1 MNKSAGNFDIDNNM
15 ADNNAYNDNNINGFM
30 NNDTGNPNQPIWSPD
45 DTIYNPNQSYN
56 NANNNAYNTNII
68 SNHNTYANQSYYNA
82 NNAREPKAFNREQFQ
97 SKLTEQNR
105 NKKQSP
111 ILAKIIIIFPFI
123 FFIGIFAIIVLSG
136 FQIEHSINKIVSK
149 YDAAP
154 TASYSDKIKV
164 NAELYSFKTTSGGD
178 DYNHHVYNGGVNGIP
193 AYSKLN
199 EGFESLNKTTV
210 NNSNYML
217 DTNAN
222 MQTMIPARYHHSSS
236 SSHHDG
242 PRNSMSISGTVTNTD
257 TKTHSF
263 TIVFRTAKPDNNYK
277 GVFWETFTLKPG
289 ESGDLDDINIAIK
302 NLPLID
308 IANPKIIDGNYKA
321 SSFGSLSTK
330 TKSEYQFD
338 WNTK

>member
-1 MNKSAGNFDIDNNM
+1 M

-30 NNDTGNPNQPIWSPD
+30 NNDTDNPNQPIWSPD

-68 SNHNTYANQSYYNA
+68 SNHNTYANQYYYNA
-82 NNAREPKAFNREQFQ
+82 NNANNIREPKAFNREQFQ
-97 SKLTEQNR
+97 SKLSEQNR
-105 NKKQSP
+105 NRTHSS
-111 ILAKIIIIFPFI
+111 IVSKIIIIFPFI

-164 NAELYSFKTTSGGD
+164 NAELYSFKTSGGD

-242 PRNSMSISGTVTNTD
+242 PYNSMSISGTVMNTD

-277 GVFWETFTLKPG
+277 GVFWKTFTLKPG

-321 SSFGSLSTK
+321 SSFGSLSTT
-330 TKSEYQFD
+330 TKSEYQFN

>member
-1 MNKSAGNFDIDNNM
+1 MI
-15 ADNNAYNDNNINGFM
+15 DNNAYNDNNINGFM

-56 NANNNAYNTNII
+56 NASNNAYNNSVINYNDTSNASNNAYNTNI
-68 SNHNTYANQSYYNA
+68 TYANQSSYNANNANA

-164 NAELYSFKTTSGGD
+164 NAELYSFKTSGGD
-178 DYNHHVYNGGVNGIP
+178 DYNHHIYNGGVNGIP

-199 EGFESLNKTTV
+199 EGFESLNKTAV

-222 MQTMIPARYHHSSS
+222 MQTMIPVRYHHSSS

-289 ESGDLDDINIAIK
+289 ESG
-302 NLPLID
+302 
-308 IANPKIIDGNYKA
+308 
-321 SSFGSLSTK
+321 
-330 TKSEYQFD
+330 SEYQFD